1 MKIEKDQAEILSG
14 IRHGQTLGSPITL
27 QIVNRDWKNWQ
38 EIMSPDKEALTTVEL
53 PARTGQLKDNP
64 VEAGVE
70 LPKEID
76 QVVTKPRPGHAD
88 LSGAFKYRHH
98 EDMRNVLER
107 ASARETAARVA
118 VGAVAKALLAS
129 IGIAVISHV
138 VNIGGVAAGSLLDYL
153 GELGELSEWADD
165 KSTELLHKIKQS
177 PVFCLEEE
185 KAKAMMAAIDRAKQE
200 GDSLGG
206 IVEVVVLNMPP
217 GLGSYVH
224 WDKKLDA
231 RIAYGLTSIQ
241 AVKAVEFGLGF
252 DVASQ
257 PGSKVHDQIY
267 HHCSKGFYRK
277 TNGAGGIEG
286 GMSNGE
292 PIIVRAAM
300 KPIPTLYQPLAS
312 VDIRTKEASLASV
325 ERSDIC
331 AVPACSVVAE
341 AVVAWEIAQA
351 VVEKFGG
358 DNLAEIT
365 YSLANYRNWLKEV

>member
-1 MKIEKDQAEILSG
+1 MKIEKDQVEILSG

-27 QIVNRDWKNWQ
+27 QIANKDWKNWQ
-38 EIMSPDKEALTTVEL
+38 EIMSPDKETITEGKKFT
-53 PARTGQLKDNP
+53 PIGESKDNLA
-64 VEAGVE
+64 EDSGE

-76 QVVTKPRPGHAD
+76 KIVTKARPGHAD

-118 VGAVAKALLAS
+118 VGSIAKALLES
-129 IGIAVISHV
+129 IGVTIFSQV
-138 VNIGGVAAGSLLDYL
+138 VNIGGVDANSLINYL
-153 GELGELSEWADD
+153 GELKDYPADKKEELAHQIN
-165 KSTELLHKIKQS
+165 KS
-177 PVFCLEEE
+177 PVFCLDDQRSAE
-185 KAKAMMAAIDRAKQE
+185 MISAIDKAKQE

-206 IVEVVVLNMPP
+206 IVEVVVLNAPP

-224 WDKKLDA
+224 WDRKLDA
-231 RIAYGLTSIQ
+231 KIAYGLTGIQ
-241 AVKAVEFGLGF
+241 AIKGVEFGLGF
-252 DVASQ
+252 KGAYL
-257 PGSKVHDQIY
+257 PGSQVHDQIY
-267 HHCSKGFYRK
+267 YNNSKGFFRE

-292 PIIVRAAM
+292 PIVVRAIM
-300 KPIPTLYQPLAS
+300 KPIPTLYKPLAS
-312 VDIRTKEASLASV
+312 VDIKSKEPSLASV

-358 DNLAEIT
+358 DSLAEIISNLT
-365 YSLANYRNWLKEV
+365 NYQNWLKEV